1 MAAARLPAAQWMNAG
16 SLPGVARVV
25 RNLSA
30 TAGSGDWPLNGMLKN
45 LIPAAWAAAASASML
60 APASVGRRRLMIDA
74 KPSFLISGTP
84 SGFVAPPQAT
94 VVSSRAKFAT
104 PGTSDFVTC
113 CAPEGRGNANAK
125 SIRNDRRNTIEDS
138 SPGSAPGTSSSY
150 VKPQEDQG
158 LYVLR

>member
-16 SLPGVARVV
+16 SLPGVVRVA
-25 RNLSA
+25 RNLWA

-45 LIPAAWAAAASASML
+45 LMPAACAAAASASTL
-60 APASVGRRRLMIDA
+60 APGSDGRRRLMIDA
-74 KPSFLISGTP
+74 NPSFLISGTP

-113 CAPEGRGNANAK
+113 CAAAGPANANAR
-125 SIRNDRRNTIEDS
+125 SIRNDKRLAIDDS
-138 SPGSAPGTSSSY
+138 LPGNRYPHAII
-150 VKPQEDQG
+150 
-158 LYVLR
+158 L